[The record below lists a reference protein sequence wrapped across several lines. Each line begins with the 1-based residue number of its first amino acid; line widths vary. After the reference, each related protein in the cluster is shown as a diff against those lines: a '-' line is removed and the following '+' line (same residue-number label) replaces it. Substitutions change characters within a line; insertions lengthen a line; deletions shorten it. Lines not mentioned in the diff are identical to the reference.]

1 MMHISDVSLKVGH
14 FTLNNARS
22 NKTMMQFLKTM
33 LEDHDIAFDAAD
45 HRIMCFAHV
54 IDLSS
59 GQVTHNADNTIG
71 GDKNDFSQS
80 DSETTFSGPIA
91 RGHNIVRLIW
101 GSGMRWDV
109 FDKVI
114 KNGNDRGWFKGG
126 WPLAVIKIKLLQLL
140 WDVHTRWD
148 SIYLMLNRLR
158 KMHPVSLYFC

>member
-1 MMHISDVSLKVGH
+1 MIIMHVSDVSLKVGH

-59 GQVTHNADNTIG
+59 GQVTRNANNTIG
-71 GDKNDFSQS
+71 GNEDDFSQS

-91 RGHNIVRLIW
+91 HGHNVVRLI
-101 GSGMRWDV
+101 
-109 FDKVI
+109 
-114 KNGNDRGWFKGG
+114 
-126 WPLAVIKIKLLQLL
+126 
-140 WDVHTRWD
+140 
-148 SIYLMLNRLR
+148 
-158 KMHPVSLYFC
+158 